1 MRLQYGIA
9 FNLVFIVCLS
19 AFMLG
24 MGTTNFF
31 LPVLVFCAAAASLYF
46 ADIKGTIRL
55 NRWTSNAL
63 ILLIVFLSFGY
74 LSWNRTEDLA
84 LGIAR
89 LLQLVQIVVLF
100 QEKNYR
106 NRWHLLLISFLQIVV
121 ASAFQ
126 QSLVFGLL
134 LLVYVF
140 ANMSALTLMFL
151 HEENA
156 YFKQHSFARSL
167 GFFQWSE
174 FRERQ
179 SLTRLLKII
188 LATFVVGPLSLI
200 LFYRESDS
208 RTGKGKNK
216 NRPHDAKQRI
226 LAAFSPLSESV
237 SGSHWETAAVFDEK
251 NDTGLW
257 EDRRDTEESNSFS
270 ESVLSAEMFREYPAK
285 SRATKSLKW
294 PSLFSPAVF
303 SGGTN
308 RQTGLIGGQRELFFR
323 LGNTAILSLV
333 FGAILF
339 LLIPRFGGFEI
350 FGYRVTLEHWGAE
363 ERSGIGIASVGF
375 TEEIRLGSVGNVIQ
389 NGEKTLSV
397 QFLSQG
403 IRESDSRD
411 EIERRLQNPPVPYTE
426 MEGKFFYLRGVT
438 VERYLDG
445 RWSHEEDRERI
456 SSWERRS
463 RYRERYIRLQAY
475 NIERVFFEEATDL
488 VSLDVRTQKLDSPVL
503 FTVWPFY
510 LPADGEN
517 PIVLFPNRIE
527 VPRDYALLR
536 KEYENT
542 FYTTAFQNGE
552 QTDLIPSERIRDTSE
567 YLLISKTKL
576 PSLVALAQKW
586 DDESGLPKTDLYA
599 RAKNLEQRLF
609 LSEHFQYRL
618 GGIARDLAIDPLEDF
633 VGKHPQGHCEYF
645 AGTLAM
651 MLRAV
656 NIPSRVCLG
665 YKILAEE
672 GKESEYVVR
681 QSDAHSWVEA
691 RIPPPS
697 LPENLAEG
705 KFASHWTNGGWLRLD
720 PTPPIRNQNVVQR
733 TISGFTNLIR
743 RIQESWRR
751 DVLFMDG
758 ERQSEF
764 VYQPLREYF
773 QYFKQNL
780 IQWEAW
786 KQLGIFL
793 KEHCQNLLHRIRS
806 GDWQADVYALV
817 LFLAV
822 GCVLVYCSFRLGF
835 LRLLRRFFPGN
846 DQKEGRQLRQA
857 SVGFYLRLERM
868 LAKTGIDRKS
878 EETQRAF
885 AGRAASLLVARFEK
899 TAEIP
904 NPRDREHLLQR
915 KAVALPPPGQ
925 SLGRIVDSYYRVR
938 FGQESISK
946 SDQDRIEEDL
956 HRIKAYLA
964 VCSKSGS

>member
-19 AFMLG
+19 SFMLG
-24 MGTTNFF
+24 MGTSGFF
-31 LPVLVFCAAAASLYF
+31 LPGLVFFAALASLYF

-63 ILLIVFLSFGY
+63 ILLCVFLSFGY
-74 LSWNRTEDLA
+74 LSWNRTEALA

-89 LLQLVQIVVLF
+89 VLQLVQIVVLF
-100 QEKNYR
+100 QEKNSR

-134 LLVYVF
+134 LFVYVF

-167 GFFQWSE
+167 GLFQWSE

-179 SLTRLLKII
+179 SLSRLLKII

-200 LFYRESDS
+200 LFYRESES
-208 RTGKGKNK
+208 RTGKGKD
-216 NRPHDAKQRI
+216 RPHDAKQRF
-226 LAAFSPLSESV
+226 LTTENFLPENV
-237 SGSHWETAAVFDEK
+237 SGSHWETAASETK
-251 NDTGLW
+251 NDVGFW
-257 EDRRDTEESNSFS
+257 EDRRDAEESNSMS
-270 ESVLSAEMFREYPAK
+270 ESILSSDALREEQTEN
-285 SRATKSLKW
+285 RTTKPLRW
-294 PSLFSPAVF
+294 PFLFSPAVF
-303 SGGTN
+303 YGGTN
-308 RQTGLIGGQRELFFR
+308 RQTGLIGAQRELFLR

-333 FGAILF
+333 FGAALF

-350 FGYRVTLEHWGAE
+350 FGQRVVFERWAAL
-363 ERSGIGIASVGF
+363 ERSGVGVASVGF
-375 TEEIRLGSVGNVIQ
+375 TKEIQLGSVGNVIQ
-389 NGEKTLSV
+389 NSEKTLSV
-397 QFLSQG
+397 RFLSQG
-403 IRESDSRD
+403 IRESESRE
-411 EIERRLQNPPVPYTE
+411 EIERRLQDPPVPYSE
-426 MEGKFFYLRGVT
+426 IEGKYFYLRGVT

-445 RWSHEEDRERI
+445 RWSHEDSRERF
-456 SSWERRS
+456 SPRERRY
-463 RYRERYIRLQAY
+463 RNRERYLRFQADE
-475 NIERVFFEEATDL
+475 IQKLFFEKSTEL
-488 VSLDVRTQKLDSPVL
+488 VTLEVETPKLDSPVL

-510 LPADGEN
+510 LPANDEN
-517 PIVLFPNRIE
+517 SVVLFTNRVEIPGE
-527 VPRDYALLR
+527 DFILR

-542 FYTTAFQNGE
+542 FYTTAFQAGE
-552 QTDLIPSERIRDTSE
+552 QCELIPSERIRDEFE

-586 DDESGLPKTDLYA
+586 DDESGLPKSDYYG

-618 GGIARDLAIDPLEDF
+618 GGITRDLAIDPLEDF
-633 VGKHPQGHCEYF
+633 VDQHPQGHCEYF

-672 GKESEYVVR
+672 GNEGEYDVR

-691 RIPPPS
+691 RIPRQS
-697 LPENLAEG
+697 LADNLAGGE
-705 KFASHWTNGGWLRLD
+705 FASHWTNGGWLRLD

-733 TISGFTNLIR
+733 TISGFYSLQK
-743 RIQESWRR
+743 RIQDFWRQN
-751 DVLFMDG
+751 VLFMDE

-773 QYFKQNL
+773 QYFKQHL

-786 KQLGIFL
+786 RQLGIFL
-793 KEHCQNLLHRIRS
+793 KEHSQNLFQRIRS
-806 GDWQADVYALV
+806 GDWQADIYAL
-817 LFLAV
+817 FLSLVV

-835 LRLLRRFFPGN
+835 LRLLSRFLPGY
-846 DQKEGRQLRQA
+846 DRAEGRQLRQA
-857 SVGFYLRLERM
+857 SVEFYLRLERM

-885 AGRAASLLVARFEK
+885 AGRAASLLVERFEK
-899 TAEIP
+899 MTE
-904 NPRDREHLLQR
+904 NPTQRNRAPLLQR
-915 KAVALPPPGQ
+915 NAVSLPPPGQ

-938 FGQESISK
+938 FGHESISK
-946 SDQDRIEEDL
+946 NDQDRIEEDL

-964 VCSKSGS
+964 VCSKSDS